1 MPDLLGP
8 QPRERWRGVQ
18 DGTHGYVAAYGV
30 VVDDALDD
38 TLQRL
43 WALHASEVW
52 TALEITGS
60 AERPQLAVAC
70 AVRTD
75 DLRGSP
81 VPNLLTRDGEQ
92 WAAVTAVH
100 PLSTERLVAPR
111 VPVQMAPAIGWPAGA
126 AVVRT

>member
-1 MPDLLGP
+1 M
-8 QPRERWRGVQ
+8 Q
-18 DGTHGYVAAYGV
+18 DGTHGYVAAYGL

-43 WALHASEVW
+43 WALDASEVW

-75 DLRGSP
+75 DLRGF
-81 VPNLLTRDGEQ
+81 
-92 WAAVTAVH
+92 
-100 PLSTERLVAPR
+100 
-111 VPVQMAPAIGWPAGA
+111 AGA
-126 AVVRT
+126 ESAYPGR